1 MEALMFH
8 SYRDLHAWQKSMC
21 LVKEIYRLTRAFPKE
36 ELFGL
41 VQQMRRAAISI
52 ASNLAEGQGRLTTPE
67 FRRFV
72 GISRGS
78 AMELQTQLLI
88 SQDLGYLGGQTQVF
102 ELLDDVCR
110 LVNALQ
116 ASLKPKLAGRP
127 E

>member
-1 MEALMFH
+1 MFH
-8 SYRDLHAWQKSMC
+8 SYRDLRAWQKSMC
-21 LVKEIYRLTRAFPKE
+21 LVKEIYRLTRTFPKE

-41 VQQMRRAAISI
+41 VQQMRRAAVSI
-52 ASNLAEGQGRLTTPE
+52 ASNLAEGQGRLTAAE

-88 SQDLGYLGGQTQVF
+88 SKDLGYLSGEPEVF

-116 ASLKPKLAGRP
+116 ASLKPNTAARA